1 MSVAS
6 QFFGGGAKPPVLI
19 VNGTSTNGSP
29 PDFVGPSNP
38 LQMYGVKKT
47 VSGALTAD
55 TLKTVLL
62 LTGSGYVGFM
72 ACTGADTT
80 SRMHRLK
87 MTVDGVVV
95 FDGKTAAATSPQ
107 NGISLIG
114 SASNIGTNY
123 GAVAEPVHFKG
134 SLLIEYASS
143 LTETDKT
150 NFYYAYRMY

>member
-38 LQMYGVKKT
+38 LQIFGVKKT

-55 TLKTVLL
+55 ALTTVLS
-62 LTGSGYVGFM
+62 LTGSGHVGFM
-72 ACTGADTT
+72 ACTGADAT

-95 FDGKTAAATSPQ
+95 FDGKTAAATAA
-107 NGISLIG
+107 NVGISLIG
-114 SASNIGTNY
+114 SAVSIGTNY
-123 GAVAEPVHFKG
+123 GVAAEPVHFKV

-143 LTETDKT
+143 VTETAKT
-150 NFYYAYRMY
+150 NFYYSYRMY